1 MSSTSNTDRLAELLT
16 EQLDRDLSDAEQQ
29 ELDRLLD
36 AHPDWREDDL
46 ELAAAAAF
54 LAFEPQSPPMP
65 EALSSKIMAS
75 VMSDGASR
83 QDDAQSASAQPI
95 SLDAERERRGQPS
108 ALLTYSGWIAAAAC
122 LLIALMLWR
131 QRPAEIIPQPIP
143 PPTVVPP
150 KVKTV
155 AELRQSLQ
163 KKPGV
168 LQLAWSGTEDPLA
181 KNAGG
186 DVIWDPA
193 SQKGYMRFSGLPVN
207 DPKKNQYQL
216 WIFDAKRD
224 AKHPVDGGVFDIDE
238 NGEVI
243 VPINAKLNVNEATL
257 FAVTWEQPGGVVVSK
272 REHIV
277 VLAKVEG

>member
-1 MSSTSNTDRLAELLT
+1 MSSTSSTDRLAELLT
-16 EQLDRDLSDAEQQ
+16 EQLDRALSDAEQQ

-75 VMSDGASR
+75 VMADGASR
-83 QDDAQSASAQPI
+83 QDEAPSASAQPI
-95 SLDAERERRGQPS
+95 SLDAQRERRGQPS

-131 QRPAEIIPQPIP
+131 QRPAQIIPQPI

-168 LQLAWSGTEDPLA
+168 LQLAWSGTKDPLA